1 MGIFSTIR
9 LVALFAAGVMMAD
22 PAAAL
27 RCDRKVMSEG
37 MRQIEIRKYCGE
49 PTVTQER
56 TVVRA
61 GVPRRQGRTNAN
73 DNSQQ
78 ELLYNDRSYEEVV
91 VEEWT
96 YNFGRHRFMVVIRFV
111 NGLVT
116 DIEDLGYGYV
126 E

>member
-1 MGIFSTIR
+1 MSSINTLRLAIFFSVGIM
-9 LVALFAAGVMMAD
+9 VAY
-22 PAAAL
+22 PATAL

-49 PTVTQER
+49 PTEKQER

-61 GVPRRQGRTNAN
+61 GIPRRQGRTNPN

-96 YNFGRHRFMVVIRFV
+96 YNFGPHRFMVLVRFV

-116 DIEDLGYGYV
+116 DIEDLGYGFR
-126 E
+126 

>member
-1 MGIFSTIR
+1 MSIFKILR
-9 LVALFAAGVMMAD
+9 LAVLFSVGLMLAN
-22 PAAAL
+22 PAMAL

-37 MRQIEIRKYCGE
+37 MRTIEIRKYCGE
-49 PTVTQER
+49 PTESQQR

-61 GVPRRQGRTNAN
+61 GFPRRQGRTTPN

-78 ELLYNDRSYEEVV
+78 ELLYNDRSYEEVL

-96 YNFGRHRFMVVIRFV
+96 YNFGPRRFMVVVRFV

-116 DIEDLGYGYV
+116 DIEDLGYGYH